1 MASVIDLLGEKVN
14 KILGKADNTAD
25 FSKEDFRNYMGV
37 AQSNLKAMIE
47 SFEEL
52 KPDEASILGNAILER
67 IKDRGAMNIQI
78 YSMYL
83 SRLSGQAQREERKVA
98 FSSLLHAAK
107 SYLLVLDE
115 IDRNID
121 KLFENKV
128 ISLYNTKLSH
138 IAIFGVIRNA
148 CDLCDFSWFLFN
160 GICYDIGMG
169 IERPAKYRFSYMNSV
184 KEKMSGLVSDI
195 YAGVG
200 DGAIYNEIMKIR
212 RENKDMLIVNDNN
225 EVNDSMI
232 SSAGLNKGISGS
244 ITAGFMSINVF
255 RWIGEA
261 WNNFRDSHYRAL
273 EEKRD
278 WMQTH
283 VQMLRLK
290 LQGMNENDRE
300 YQKLQ
305 KIINNYD
312 NMVAAADEKIK
323 KYREEE

>member
-1 MASVIDLLGEKVN
+1 MANAIDLLSEKVN
-14 KILGKADNTAD
+14 KILGRADNTAD
-25 FSKEDFRNYMGV
+25 ISKEDFRNYMGV

-47 SFEEL
+47 SFDEL
-52 KPDEASILGNAILER
+52 KPEEATALGESILGR
-67 IKDRGAMNIQI
+67 IRDRAAMNIQI
-78 YSMYL
+78 YSMYTN
-83 SRLSGQAQREERKVA
+83 RLSGQAQREERKA
-98 FSSLLHAAK
+98 PFASLVHAAK
-107 SYLLVLDE
+107 SYSTVLDE
-115 IDRNID
+115 LDKSID

-128 ISLYNTKLSH
+128 ISIYNTKLSH
-138 IAIFGVIRNA
+138 IAIMGVIKNA

-160 GICYDIGMG
+160 GICFDIGMG
-169 IERPAKYRFSYMNSV
+169 IEKPAKYRFSYMNTV
-184 KEKMSGLVSDI
+184 KEKMAGLVNDI

-200 DGAIYNEIMKIR
+200 DGAIFNEILKLR
-212 RENKDMLIVNDNN
+212 RENKDMLVVNDNN
-225 EVNDSMI
+225 EINSGMI
-232 SSAGLNKGISGS
+232 SSAGLNRGLGGS
-244 ITAGFMSINVF
+244 ITAGLMSLNIF

-261 WNNFRDSHYRAL
+261 WNNYRDSHYRAL

-290 LQGMNENDRE
+290 LQGMDTNDRE

-323 KYREEE
+323 KYREED

>member
-1 MASVIDLLGEKVN
+1 MASMIDLLGEKVN

-25 FSKEDFRNYMGV
+25 ISKEDFRNYMGV

-52 KPDEASILGNAILER
+52 RQEEANALSESILGR

-83 SRLSGQAQREERKVA
+83 NRLSGQAQREERKVA

-107 SYLLVLDE
+107 SYSFVLDE

-138 IAIFGVIRNA
+138 IAIFGVIKNA
-148 CDLCDFSWFLFN
+148 CELCDFSWFLFN

-169 IERPAKYRFSYMNSV
+169 IEKPAKYRFSFMNSV
-184 KEKMSGLVSDI
+184 KEKMAGLVSDI

-225 EVNDSMI
+225 EINGSMI
-232 SSAGLNKGISGS
+232 SSAGLNKGIAGS
-244 ITAGFMSINVF
+244 ITAGFMNINVF

-290 LQGMNENDRE
+290 LQGMDSNDRE

-323 KYREEE
+323 KYREED

>member
-37 AQSNLKAMIE
+37 AQSNLKAMVE

-52 KPDEASILGNAILER
+52 RPEEANALGETILGR

-78 YSMYL
+78 YSMYIN
-83 SRLSGQAQREERKVA
+83 RLSGQAQREERKVA

-107 SYLLVLDE
+107 SYLFVLDE
-115 IDRNID
+115 IDKNIN

-169 IERPAKYRFSYMNSV
+169 IEKPAKYRFSYMNTV
-184 KEKMSGLVSDI
+184 KEKMAGLVSDI

-200 DGAIYNEIMKIR
+200 DGAIYNEIMRIR

-244 ITAGFMSINVF
+244 ITAGFMDINVF

-261 WNNFRDSHYRAL
+261 WNNFRDNHYRAL

-290 LQGMNENDRE
+290 LQGLDTNDRE

-323 KYREEE
+323 KYREDD

>member
-1 MASVIDLLGEKVN
+1 MASMIDLLGEKVN
-14 KILGKADNTAD
+14 KILRKADDTSD
-25 FSKEDFRNYMGV
+25 FSKEDFRNYLGV
-37 AQSNLKAMIE
+37 AQSNLKAMLE
-47 SFEEL
+47 SFDELRQEEL
-52 KPDEASILGNAILER
+52 SALGGIIMER
-67 IKDRGAMNIQI
+67 FKDRGAMNIQI

-83 SRLSGQAQREERKVA
+83 NRLSGQAQREERQVA
-98 FSSLLHAAK
+98 FSSLTHAAK
-107 SYLLVLDE
+107 SYMLVLDE
-115 IDRNID
+115 IDKNVD

-160 GICYDIGMG
+160 GVCYDIGMG
-169 IERPAKYRFSYMNSV
+169 IERPAKYRFSYMNTI
-184 KEKMSGLVSDI
+184 KEKMAGLVSDI

-225 EVNDSMI
+225 EVNDSVI
-232 SSAGLNKGISGS
+232 SSAGLNKSICGS
-244 ITAGFMSINVF
+244 ITAGFMNINIF

-261 WNNFRDSHYRAL
+261 WVNYRDSHYRAL
-273 EEKRD
+273 EEKRS
-278 WMQTH
+278 WMETH

-290 LQGMNENDRE
+290 LQGMDPKDRE